1 MDKIPYHS
9 IKLLPGLALFSLLFG
24 GCSSDIYS
32 QFCTAEK
39 VKINCFKLESLDGE
53 VSQIMQTQFSQID
66 QRETCAF
73 TLQGMRHHVDA
84 CQNPVA
90 NSVGSDFDGYVKL
103 QVFYK
108 GKCYYR
114 VQTDYKGRG
123 WQQHMEGISE
133 QLKSDL
139 AIN

>member
-1 MDKIPYHS
+1 MDDIPYRS
-9 IKLLPGLALFSLLFG
+9 LKLLPFLALFPFIFG

-32 QFCTAEK
+32 QFCTPEK
-39 VKINCFKLESLDGE
+39 VEITCLKLESLDDE
-53 VSQIMQTQFSQID
+53 VSKIMQTQFSEIEQSK
-66 QRETCAF
+66 TCMF

-103 QVFYK
+103 QLFYK
-108 GKCYYR
+108 GTCYYR

-123 WQQHMEGISE
+123 WQPHMEEITE
-133 QLKSDL
+133 TLKNDL
-139 AIN
+139 NL